1 VTNASRA
8 KRKRAAVRSAKRSRH
23 NTWWYGLTAI
33 VVIAGVA
40 LIVYARAT
48 APTPVGPYLQNSSGT
63 QKDTHW
69 HAALGVYDCDHWMGD
84 TPGSGVWNWPTA
96 TPSGQP
102 GRANNPS
109 VYAGMHSH
117 DDGVIH
123 MEPQVSSEAGKNSTV
138 GLYFEYGGWKL
149 SPTGFTF
156 LGTTRKNG
164 DMCGTKPGTLQ
175 WAVGKWDGDPSGK
188 TKQKYTVQTG
198 NPTKYKLNQG
208 DIVILAFLP
217 EGKSIL
223 SIGNPPS
230 VANLA
235 NALNAESAPGSAT
248 TMPAVTVPA
257 VTTPT
262 TGGPTP
268 TSASPATTAKP

>member
-1 VTNASRA
+1 
-8 KRKRAAVRSAKRSRH
+8 
-23 NTWWYGLTAI
+23 
-33 VVIAGVA
+33 
-40 LIVYARAT
+40 
-48 APTPVGPYLQNSSGT
+48 
-63 QKDTHW
+63 
-69 HAALGVYDCDHWMGD
+69 MGD
-84 TPGSGVWNWPTA
+84 TPGTGKWNWPIG

-102 GRANNPS
+102 GRATNTA

-123 MEPQVSSEAGKNSTV
+123 MEPLVSSEAGKNATV
-138 GLYFEYGGWKL
+138 GLYFEYGGWKI
-149 SPTGFTF
+149 SSNGFTF

-164 DMCGTKPGTLQ
+164 DKCGTKPGSLQ

-198 NPTKYKLNQG
+198 NPAKFKLDQG

-235 NALNAESAPGSAT
+235 NALNVETAPGASAT
-248 TMPAVTVPA
+248 TMPPT

-262 TGGPTP
+262 TPTTAASTP
-268 TSASPATTAKP
+268 TTKP